1 MSGPSAK
8 AEQKERRALA
18 GSTTTTTK
26 DATTLHQ
33 LANLDGS
40 LTGRFNPGGYVSGS
54 EPVVNYPAASGP
66 WSGPQP
72 GPEPPL
78 GFDVNAMEPVGEPFE
93 VQRSLAGAEAPM
105 VSCSTVVETAPAT
118 PNPEQRRTSK

>member
-40 LTGRFNPGGYVSGS
+40 LNGRFNPGSYVSGS
-54 EPVVNYPAASGP
+54 EPAVNYPAASGP

-72 GPEPPL
+72 GQEPPL
-78 GFDVNAMEPVGEPFE
+78 GIDVNALEPVGEAFE
-93 VQRSLAGAEAPM
+93 VQRSLAEAA
-105 VSCSTVVETAPAT
+105 CSDGVVCSAVVEPASAT
-118 PNPEQRRTSK
+118 PTKRRKFKS